1 MLLLLAIAAVA
12 IAACTGKEPPPVPP
26 TEEDSFR
33 YPRKVLNA
41 YRSWFERYHGG
52 MPVGFLAAICQHES
66 NGQPKL
72 VGDKSLGEYGLFQI
86 AADVPGQF
94 GYPASARMNAQ
105 NNVAIAVLEYSCEAV
120 RWHLDYPEVELGST
134 TNWWLARLS
143 FAIGRGG
150 SRKLAKLAR
159 AAGYTGP
166 LYAAILA
173 FVRERGSPQLG
184 SQSPEKVKRRV
195 ESIPVVWTIG
205 QAIAPESR
213 PGPPKLIPLPPAGQY
228 RLPEELAPYFQ
239 GANLVT

>member
-1 MLLLLAIAAVA
+1 MTWLLIAAVIGILA
-12 IAACTGKEPPPVPP
+12 SIGKEPKPMPP
-26 TEEDSFR
+26 TQEDSFR

-41 YRSWFERYHGG
+41 YRSWFERYRGG

-66 NGQPKL
+66 NGQTRL

-86 AADVPGQF
+86 AEDVPGQF

-120 RWHLDYPEVELGST
+120 RWHLDYPEVELGSV

-150 SRKLAKLAR
+150 SHKLANLAR
-159 AAGYTGP
+159 TAGYTGP

-184 SQSPEKVKRRV
+184 SQSPEKVKKRV
-195 ESIPVVWTIG
+195 ESVPTIWTIG
-205 QAIAPESR
+205 DAIAPGSSY
-213 PGPPKLIPLPPAGQY
+213 GPPKLIPLPPAGQY
-228 RLPEELAPYFQ
+228 KLPAKLAPYFQ
-239 GANLVT
+239 GLNVVS